1 MGIPEARFPKRSQ
14 EAYLSEIQTERM
26 TVMDYNLLIGG
37 AAGQGMETLTN
48 LLERIFKRQGFHVF
62 TTHDYMSRVRGGH
75 NFMQIRFGDRP
86 LHAHRLAVDGIIA
99 LNRETAELHLSA
111 LNKDGFLICDTT
123 VGCSGGQV
131 IPLPMLDLATEAGNP
146 KAAGTVAIGAVLRLF
161 GLSLDSTADV
171 LALQFPKEETA
182 AVNRL
187 AIEAG
192 HHAVSPRFPA
202 PERIKERTH
211 LLNGNQAIGLGALAA
226 GCRFYSAYPMTP
238 STSVMNFLAEKM
250 AETGILVEQA
260 EDEIAAIN
268 MAIGASF
275 AGVRAM
281 TGTSGGGFCLKSE
294 AIGLAGM
301 TETPLVVLNVMRP
314 GPATGLPTRTEQAD
328 LQFVIHAAQ
337 GEYPR
342 MVIAV
347 RNPEDAYRQTLRA
360 FSLADRYQM
369 PVILL
374 SDQYLAD
381 SRQTVPPIVV
391 EPADGPEGLADAA
404 GLAPFTYKRYL
415 ITDSGISPRLIPG
428 RTPNQI
434 LCSDSDEH
442 DEWGHITEADDV
454 RKSMVD
460 KRARKMAGVRDELEE
475 PALYGPPDASILLLA
490 WGSMEGPVREA
501 LDLLT
506 IRGISAKA
514 IVFGD
519 IWPLP
524 VRELK
529 THAANSVHIINVEQ
543 NSTGQLALLVREA
556 TGIAVTGSVLRYDG
570 RQIPPLDIANE
581 IEAAISSVTV
591 ADPSFESGKSCL
603 SSEFRKGSPTAATD
617 GTAKEAR
624 I

>member
-1 MGIPEARFPKRSQ
+1 
-14 EAYLSEIQTERM
+14 
-26 TVMDYNLLIGG
+26 MDYNVLIGG

-48 LLERIFKRQGFHVF
+48 LLERILKRQGFSVF
-62 TTHDYMSRVRGGH
+62 TIHDYMSRVRGGH
-75 NFMQIRFGDRP
+75 NFMLIRFGDQP
-86 LHAHRLAVDGIIA
+86 LHAHRLALDGIVA
-99 LNRETAELHLSA
+99 LNPETADLHKPA
-111 LNKDGFLICDTT
+111 LNKDGFLICDAAA
-123 VGCSGGQV
+123 GCSGVPV
-131 IPLPMLDLATEAGNP
+131 ISLPMLDLATAAGNP
-146 KAAGTVAIGAVLRLF
+146 KAAGTVAIGAVLKLF
-161 GLSLDSTADV
+161 GLSLESTAEV
-171 LALQFPKEETA
+171 LTLQFPKEEIA
-182 AVNRL
+182 AANMRAL
-187 AIEAG
+187 EAG
-192 HHAVSPRFPA
+192 HAAVSSRFTA
-202 PERIKERTH
+202 PERRKEPSH
-211 LLNGNQAIGLGALAA
+211 LLNGNQAIGLGALVA

-238 STSVMNFLAEKM
+238 STGVMNFLAEKM

-281 TGTSGGGFCLKSE
+281 TGTSGGGFCLESE
-294 AIGLAGM
+294 AIGLAGV
-301 TETPLVVLNVMRP
+301 TETPIVVLNAMRP

-342 MVIAV
+342 MVIAL
-347 RNPEDAYRQTLRA
+347 RNPEDAYRQTVRA

-381 SRQTVPPIVV
+381 SRQTVPPLVV
-391 EPADGPEGLADAA
+391 EPADGPEGLTDAA
-404 GLAPFTYKRYL
+404 GLEPFTYKRYL
-415 ITDSGISPRLIPG
+415 LTESGISPRLIPG
-428 RTPNQI
+428 RVANQI

-442 DEWGHITEADDV
+442 DEWGHITEAADV

-460 KRARKMAGVRDELEE
+460 KRARKMVLLRKELEE
-475 PALYGPPDASILLLA
+475 PVPYGSPDAAILVLA

-501 LDLLT
+501 LDLLKG
-506 IRGISAKA
+506 RGIDAKA
-514 IVFGD
+514 LVFGD

-524 VRELK
+524 VREL
-529 THAANSVHIINVEQ
+529 TAQAAKAGHIINVEQ

-581 IEAAISSVTV
+581 LAAMVSGEGGVNGEA
-591 ADPSFESGKSCL
+591 GK
-603 SSEFRKGSPTAATD
+603 D
-617 GTAKEAR
+617 GTSCEAGKDGITGDTDETAR
-624 I
+624 EVGI